1 MDIKYV
7 ADLANIKLTD
17 AEAQKLQL
25 QLNNI
30 LTFFKNLEELDT
42 KEIEALSHVLDI
54 KNVYREDKPQPSID
68 KQDILNL
75 APRKDA
81 NCVKVPKVVK

>member
-17 AEAQKLQL
+17 EEAHKLQL
-25 QLNNI
+25 QLDNI
-30 LTFFKNLEELDT
+30 LTFFKNLEELNT
-42 KEIEALSHVLDI
+42 KEVESLSHVLDL
-54 KNVYREDKPQPSID
+54 KNVYREDDIKPSIN

-75 APRKDA
+75 APQKD
-81 NCVKVPKVVK
+81 NNYVKVSKVVK